1 MSSKV
6 SPPDQM
12 AATAA
17 ADQQK
22 YRVLNW
28 PEYNRALEQRG
39 NITLLFSTEVIEGWY
54 SQADPQQGAQ
64 QKYSDTCIEAI
75 MLLKTVFRLAY
86 RQVRGFTV
94 GLLSLLQL
102 DDLDVPS
109 YTQIARRFHTLDI
122 VPFTIPPTG
131 PLTIAIDSTGVKV
144 YGEGEWK
151 CRKHGWSK
159 RRTWRKLHL
168 GVDPATSFVHCHT
181 TTTNDQS
188 DASQVAD
195 LLDQLTRTTAEPVA
209 EVCLD
214 GAYDS
219 AACIDGL
226 LDRDIRPII
235 PPQRGAVEW
244 YRLEPGDL
252 ADYPRNVAIRRID
265 EIGRAEWKKEVGY
278 HRRSLS
284 ETAMYRYKTI
294 FGPQHYS
301 GSLSTQIQENKMKVK
316 ALNQM
321 TAHGMPI
328 SKPKAA

>member
-17 ADQQK
+17 ADKQK
-22 YRVLNW
+22 YRVMNW
-28 PEYNRALEQRG
+28 PEYNRALEKRG
-39 NITLLFSTEVIEGWY
+39 NITLLFSPEVIEGWY
-54 SQADPQQGAQ
+54 SSAAPQQGAQ

-109 YTQIARRFHTLDI
+109 YTQIARRFRSLDI
-122 VPFTIPPTG
+122 APFTIPATG
-131 PLTIAIDSTGVKV
+131 PLVIAIDSTGVKV

-151 CRKHGWSK
+151 CRKYGWSK

-168 GVDPATSFVHCHT
+168 GVDPATSFIHCHT
-181 TTTNDQS
+181 TTTNDQG
-188 DASQVAD
+188 DASQLAD
-195 LLDQLTRTTAEPVA
+195 LLDQLTTKPVA
-209 EVCLD
+209 EACLD

-226 LDRDIRPII
+226 LERGIRPVI

-244 YRLEPGDL
+244 YRLEPDDL

-265 EIGRAEWKKEVGY
+265 EIGRTEWKREVGY

-294 FGPQHYS
+294 FGPQHYAR
-301 GSLSTQIQENKMKVK
+301 SLSTQIQENKMKIK